1 MCGLGSR
8 LVPYK
13 YEKKHFIMGHC
24 HSLSLFFFAGAPAA
38 PLLSSCLA
46 VALWA
51 LLLGLMFVYIVS
63 LLYCRGAAKG
73 MPFVAMLWVSLF
85 FSGVFFTG
93 GFRYGPNKRF
103 ARIAFVPFSFV
114 RPFDVF

>member
-1 MCGLGSR
+1 MKKNILLWVTATLFLFSFLQAHPPR
-8 LVPYK
+8 LCFP
-13 YEKKHFIMGHC
+13 
-24 HSLSLFFFAGAPAA
+24 
-38 PLLSSCLA
+38 

-73 MPFVAMLWVSLF
+73 MPAMAMLWVSLF

-93 GFRYGPNKRF
+93 GFWYGPNKRF
-103 ARIAFVPFSFV
+103 ARIAFVSFSFV

>member
-8 LVPYK
+8 LAPYK

-24 HSLSLFFFAGAPAA
+24 HSLSLLFFAVAPAA

-73 MPFVAMLWVSLF
+73 MPSAAMLWVSLF

-93 GFRYGPNKRF
+93 GFRYGPNRRF
-103 ARIAFVPFSFV
+103 ARIAFVSFSFV

>member
-1 MCGLGSR
+1 MRHTSM
-8 LVPYK
+8 
-13 YEKKHFIMGHC
+13 KKNILLWVTATLFLF
-24 HSLSLFFFAGAPAA
+24 SLFAGAPAA

-46 VALWA
+46 VGLWA
-51 LLLGLMFVYIVS
+51 LLLGLMFVCIVS

-73 MPFVAMLWVSLF
+73 MPAMAMLWVSLF

-103 ARIAFVPFSFV
+103 ARIAFVSFSFV

>member
-73 MPFVAMLWVSLF
+73 MPSVAMLWVSLF
-85 FSGVFFTG
+85 FLGRILYWWLSVWPQQA
-93 GFRYGPNKRF
+93 FRPRSFRF
-103 ARIAFVPFSFV
+103 LFIRSSV
-114 RPFDVF
+114 

>member
-1 MCGLGSR
+1 MCHTSM
-8 LVPYK
+8 
-13 YEKKHFIMGHC
+13 KKNILLWVTATLFLF
-24 HSLSLFFFAGAPAA
+24 SLFAGAPAA

-63 LLYCRGAAKG
+63 LLYCRGAAKD
-73 MPFVAMLWVSLF
+73 MPSAGMLWVSLF

-103 ARIAFVPFSFV
+103 ARIAFVSFSFV